1 MGSYGGNRGG
11 GGRQQYDN
19 NLSGALFQNDRQ
31 EKDGD
36 PDMKGSCEVDG
47 VEYWVA
53 AWWNKTKDGVEY
65 LKFKLNP
72 KDANGGRGQQQRQP
86 YGQGNRPGNSR
97 GPGARVNPG
106 RRGPNS
112 DQRDDDT
119 RSFNQ
124 NRGRGPNSDQRDD
137 RGGPDNGHRDDRGG
151 YQNSSDMD
159 DDIPF

>member
-1 MGSYGGNRGG
+1 MAYGGGRGG

-36 PDMKGSCEVDG
+36 PDMKGQCEVDG
-47 VEYWVA
+47 VEYWLA

-65 LKFKLNP
+65 LKFKMSP
-72 KDANGGRGQQQRQP
+72 KDANGGGDRGRGGGREP
-86 YGQGNRPGNSR
+86 YGPGNRAGNAR
-97 GPGARVNPG
+97 GPGQRLNPG

-112 DQRDDDT
+112 DQRDD
-119 RSFNQ
+119 
-124 NRGRGPNSDQRDD
+124 RGYDD
-137 RGGPDNGHRDDRGG
+137 RSGGRRSARDGDRHPNAPPG
-151 YQNSSDMD
+151 DEMD

>member
-1 MGSYGGNRGG
+1 MGYGGRGG
-11 GGRQQYDN
+11 GGGRGGSKDYDN
-19 NLSGALFQNDRQ
+19 NLRGALFENDRK

-36 PDMKGSCEVDG
+36 PDMRGQCEIDG

-53 AWWNKTKDGVEY
+53 AWWKNSNKTGDYLSLAFTLKDE
-65 LKFKLNP
+65 
-72 KDANGGRGQQQRQP
+72 RGSQRNDQRRAP

-112 DQRDDDT
+112 DQRDD
-119 RSFNQ
+119 RGGNQ
-124 NRGRGPNSDQRDD
+124 NNDRHPNAPSDE
-137 RGGPDNGHRDDRGG
+137 
-151 YQNSSDMD
+151 MD